1 MLSRVHTRGSIF
13 YFSCWHP
20 ITNRDMIRHYRMKR
34 DIHTLQSTEF
44 DLVIIG
50 GGITGACLAHDASLR
65 GLHVALVEKND
76 FGMST
81 SAASSKLLHGG
92 IRYLQK
98 LQFGK
103 VRESARER
111 TYFQVIA
118 PHITSSIPFLV
129 PTIGGS
135 IMKGRLALLA
145 GMNLYRA
152 LCTGLN
158 GLVSDPGKKVEFGT
172 FFSKAKALAQVPML
186 AAIDGING
194 AHSLFESH
202 MHNSERMTL
211 AFIKSAADNGAQAV
225 NHVEVQQLIGDAAQ
239 VRGIQCVDALSGQ
252 EFEVCGK
259 IVVNAAGP
267 FLPGINS
274 QIDSLKLFKETTGF
288 SKGVHIVVRQLE
300 KKYALALSSGKK
312 TEGLVTRGGRHI
324 FMIPWRG
331 RTLIGTTNV
340 PFGDDLDHVRVT
352 RQDIVD
358 FLQDIN
364 AIAPGI
370 SLVEDDVHYAFAGLY
385 PLISDEIKSDTYQGT
400 GEYQVVDHSEQGGPD
415 GIVSVMG
422 AKYTTARAIAE
433 QAVDLIG
440 RKIELPDPAC
450 RTASVPLLEGRIDNL
465 ERFVAD
471 TQRRYRHILAPQ
483 TVCDLIVSHGSEVDR
498 VVDYCKGRPGYLE
511 KLSEERE
518 TLAGEVAYA
527 VEHEMART
535 LDDVIFARTGLG
547 TIGHPG
553 AEVVNKV
560 VDIIGPLLDW
570 DEQRIEVEIEAVE
583 RRYRWDD

>member
-1 MLSRVHTRGSIF
+1 
-13 YFSCWHP
+13 
-20 ITNRDMIRHYRMKR
+20 MKR
-34 DIHTLQSTEF
+34 DIEKIKSAAF

-50 GGITGACLAHDASLR
+50 GGITGACLAHDAALR
-65 GLHVALVEKND
+65 GLRVALVEKND

-81 SAASSKLLHGG
+81 SSASSKLLHGG

-111 TYFQVIA
+111 TYFQIIA
-118 PHITSSIPFLV
+118 PHITTTIPFLI
-129 PTIGGS
+129 PTIQGS
-135 IMKGRLALLA
+135 IMKGRAALLA

-152 LCTGLN
+152 ICSGLN
-158 GLVSDPGKKVEFGT
+158 GLVSDPSKKVEFGA
-172 FFSKAKALAQVPML
+172 FFSKSKVLELVPML
-186 AAIDGING
+186 TAIDGLNG
-194 AHSLFESH
+194 AHTLFESH

-211 AFIKSAADNGAQAV
+211 AFIKSAVHNGSQAA
-225 NHVEVQQLIGDAAQ
+225 NHVAVQRLIITDKRVTGVHCRDT
-239 VRGIQCVDALSGQ
+239 LSGE
-252 EFEVCGK
+252 EFQIEAK
-259 IVVNAAGP
+259 MVVNAAGP

-274 QIDSLKLFKETTGF
+274 QIESLRLFKDTTGF

-300 KKYALALSSGKK
+300 EKYALALSSGKK

-340 PFGDDLDHVRVT
+340 PFADKLDKVRVT
-352 RQDIVD
+352 VKDIDD

-364 AIAPGI
+364 AIVPGL
-370 SLVEDDVHYAFAGLY
+370 SLENSDVHYAFAGLY
-385 PLISDEIKSDTYQGT
+385 PLISDEIKTDTYQGT
-400 GEYQVVDHSEQGGPD
+400 GEYQVVDHSEQGGPE

-440 RKIELPDPAC
+440 RKMSMPDPRC
-450 RTASVPLLEGRIDNL
+450 RTASVPLFEGRIDNL
-465 ERFVAD
+465 EQFVAKK
-471 TQRRYRHILAPQ
+471 QQHYREILPAQ
-483 TVCDLIVSHGSEVDR
+483 TVHDLIVSHGSEVDK
-498 VVDYCKGRPGYLE
+498 VIDYCRNQVGYLE

-518 TLAGEVAYA
+518 TLVGEVAYA
-527 VEHEMART
+527 VEHEMACT
-535 LDDVIFARTGLG
+535 LDDVVFARTGLG

-553 AEVVNKV
+553 TEVLNRVVKV
-560 VDIIGPLLDW
+560 IGPLLAW
-570 DEQRIEVEIEAVE
+570 DELRRRDEIEAVE
-583 RRYRWDD
+583 RRYQWN

>member
-1 MLSRVHTRGSIF
+1 
-13 YFSCWHP
+13 
-20 ITNRDMIRHYRMKR
+20 MKR
-34 DIHTLQSTEF
+34 DLDKLQSTEF

-65 GLHVALVEKND
+65 GLRVALVEKND

-111 TYFQVIA
+111 TYFQIIA
-118 PHITSSIPFLV
+118 PHITTSIPFLI
-129 PTIGGS
+129 PTISGS
-135 IMKGRLALLA
+135 LMQGRSALLA

-152 LCTGLN
+152 TCMGLN
-158 GLVSDPGKKVEFGT
+158 GLVSDPAKKVEFGT
-172 FFSKAKALAQVPML
+172 FFSKGTVLAQVPML
-186 AAIDGING
+186 AAIDGLNG
-194 AHSLFESH
+194 AHTLFESH
-202 MHNSERMTL
+202 MYNSERMTL
-211 AFIKSAADNGAQAV
+211 AFIKSAAANGAQTA
-225 NHVEVQQLIGDAAQ
+225 NHVEVQGFIGDNEQ
-239 VRGIQCVDALSGQ
+239 VHGIHCRDKFSEH
-252 EFEVCGK
+252 EFEIKGK

-340 PFGDDLDHVRVT
+340 PFEDDLDNVRVT
-352 RQDIVD
+352 HQDIVE

-364 AIAPGI
+364 AIVPGI
-370 SLVEDDVHYAFAGLY
+370 SLAEEDVHYAFAGLY
-385 PLISDEIKSDTYQGT
+385 PLISDEIKTDTYQGT

-433 QAVDLIG
+433 QAIDLIG
-440 RKIELPDPAC
+440 RKIALPDPLC
-450 RTASVPLLEGRIDNL
+450 RTASVQLLEGRIDNL
-465 ERFVAD
+465 EQFVAD
-471 TQRRYRHILAPQ
+471 KQQRYEDLLPPQ
-483 TVCDLIVSHGSEVDR
+483 TVYDLIVSHGSEIDKVI
-498 VVDYCKGRPGYLE
+498 DYCMCPPGYLE
-511 KLSEERE
+511 KLSKERE
-518 TLAGEVAYA
+518 TLTGEIAYA

-560 VDIIGPLLDW
+560 IDIIGPLLDW
-570 DEQRIEVEIEAVE
+570 DEQRIEAEVKAVE
-583 RRYRWDD
+583 RRYQWED

>member
-1 MLSRVHTRGSIF
+1 M
-13 YFSCWHP
+13 
-20 ITNRDMIRHYRMKR
+20 NRDISN
-34 DIHTLQSTEF
+34 LQAAVF

-65 GLHVALVEKND
+65 GLRVALVEKND

-111 TYFQVIA
+111 TYFQIMA
-118 PHITSSIPFLV
+118 PHITAAIPFLI
-129 PTIGGS
+129 PTISGS
-135 IMKGRLALLA
+135 LMQGRSALLA

-152 LCTGLN
+152 ICTGLN
-158 GLVSDPGKKVEFGT
+158 GLVSDPAKKVEFGN
-172 FFSKAKALAQVPML
+172 FLSRGEVLAQVPML
-186 AAIDGING
+186 AAVDGLNG
-194 AHSLFESH
+194 AHILFESH

-211 AFIKSAADNGAQAV
+211 AFIKSAVDNGARTA
-225 NHVEVQQLIGDAAQ
+225 NHVEVLRLIGDTQ
-239 VRGIQCVDALSGQ
+239 RVRGVYCRDKLSGS
-252 EFEVCGK
+252 EFEVSGT

-300 KKYALALSSGKK
+300 KTYALALSSGKK

-340 PFGDDLDHVRVT
+340 PFEDDLDKVRVT
-352 RQDIVD
+352 RKDIVD

-364 AIAPGI
+364 AIVPGI
-370 SLVEDDVHYAFAGLY
+370 ALAERDVQYAFAGLY
-385 PLISDEIKSDTYQGT
+385 PLISDEIKTDTYQGT
-400 GEYQVVDHSEQGGPD
+400 GEYQVVDHAEQGGAD

-433 QAVDLIG
+433 QAIDLIG
-440 RKIELPDPAC
+440 RKITVPDPPC

-465 ERFVAD
+465 NQFVSEK
-471 TQRRYRHILAPQ
+471 RHRYREILPPQ
-483 TVCDLIVSHGSEVDR
+483 TVDDLIVSHGSEVDR
-498 VVDYCKGRPGYLE
+498 VVDYCLGRPGFLE
-511 KLSEERE
+511 KLSNERE
-518 TLAGEVAYA
+518 TLVGEVAYA

-560 VDIIGPLLDW
+560 VAIIGPLLGW
-570 DEQRIEVEIEAVE
+570 DKQKIEAEVEAVK
-583 RRYRWDD
+583 RRYRWGD

>member
-1 MLSRVHTRGSIF
+1 
-13 YFSCWHP
+13 
-20 ITNRDMIRHYRMKR
+20 MKR
-34 DIHTLQSTEF
+34 DIEKIKSAAF

-50 GGITGACLAHDASLR
+50 GGITGACLAHDAALR
-65 GLHVALVEKND
+65 GLRVALVEKND

-81 SAASSKLLHGG
+81 SSASSKLLHGG

-111 TYFQVIA
+111 TYFQIIA
-118 PHITSSIPFLV
+118 PHITTTIPFLI
-129 PTIGGS
+129 PTIQGS
-135 IMKGRLALLA
+135 IMKGRAALLA

-152 LCTGLN
+152 ICSGLN
-158 GLVSDPGKKVEFGT
+158 GLVSDPSKKVEFGA
-172 FFSKAKALAQVPML
+172 FFSKSKVLELVPML
-186 AAIDGING
+186 TAIDGLNG
-194 AHSLFESH
+194 AHTLFESH

-211 AFIKSAADNGAQAV
+211 AFIKSAVHNGSQAA
-225 NHVEVQQLIGDAAQ
+225 NHVAVQRLINTDKRVTGVYCRDT
-239 VRGIQCVDALSGQ
+239 LSGE
-252 EFEVCGK
+252 EFQIEAK
-259 IVVNAAGP
+259 MVVNAAGP

-274 QIDSLKLFKETTGF
+274 QIESLRLFKDTTGF

-300 KKYALALSSGKK
+300 EKYALALSSGKK

-340 PFGDDLDHVRVT
+340 PFADKLDKVRVT
-352 RQDIVD
+352 AKDIDD

-364 AIAPGI
+364 AIVPGL
-370 SLVEDDVHYAFAGLY
+370 SLEKSDVHYAFAGLY
-385 PLISDEIKSDTYQGT
+385 PLISDEIKTDTYQGT
-400 GEYQVVDHSEQGGPD
+400 GEYQVVDHSEQGGPE

-440 RKIELPDPAC
+440 RKMSMPDPRC
-450 RTASVPLLEGRIDNL
+450 RTASVPLFEGRIDNL
-465 ERFVAD
+465 EQFVAKK
-471 TQRRYRHILAPQ
+471 QQHYREILPAQ
-483 TVCDLIVSHGSEVDR
+483 TVHDLIVSHGSEVDK
-498 VVDYCKGRPGYLE
+498 VIDYCRNQVGYLE

-518 TLAGEVAYA
+518 TLVGEVAYA
-527 VEHEMART
+527 VEHEMACT
-535 LDDVIFARTGLG
+535 LDDVVFARTGLG

-553 AEVVNKV
+553 TEVLNRVVKV
-560 VDIIGPLLDW
+560 IGPLLAW
-570 DEQRIEVEIEAVE
+570 DELRRRDEIEAVE
-583 RRYRWDD
+583 RRYQWN

>member
-1 MLSRVHTRGSIF
+1 
-13 YFSCWHP
+13 
-20 ITNRDMIRHYRMKR
+20 MKR
-34 DIHTLQSTEF
+34 DIQKIESTEF

-65 GLHVALVEKND
+65 GLRVALVEKND

-135 IMKGRLALLA
+135 IMKGRSALLA
-145 GMNLYRA
+145 GMSLYRVI
-152 LCTGLN
+152 CTGLN
-158 GLVSDPGKKVEFGT
+158 GLVSDPGKKVEFGK
-172 FFSKAKALAQVPML
+172 FFSKGKVLAHVPML

-194 AHSLFESH
+194 AHTLFESH

-211 AFIKSAADNGAQAV
+211 AFIKSAADNDAQTA
-225 NHVEVQQLIGDAAQ
+225 NHVEVLEFIGDDDQ
-239 VRGIQCVDALSGQ
+239 IRGIHCQDKLSGDK
-252 EFEVCGK
+252 FEIRGR

-300 KKYALALSSGKK
+300 KRYALALSSGKK

-340 PFGDDLDHVRVT
+340 PFRDDLDNVRVT

-364 AIAPGI
+364 AIVPGI

-400 GEYQVVDHSEQGGPD
+400 GEYQVVDHSEQGGPE

-440 RKIELPDPAC
+440 RKLALPDPPC

-465 ERFVAD
+465 EKFVSD
-471 TQRRYRHILAPQ
+471 KQHIYREILSPQ
-483 TVCDLIVSHGSEVDR
+483 AVYDLIVSHGSEVDR
-498 VVDYCKGRPGYLE
+498 VVDYCRGRSGYLE

-518 TLAGEVAYA
+518 TLVGEVAYA
-527 VEHEMART
+527 VEHEMACT

-553 AEVVNKV
+553 VEVVNKV
-560 VDIIGPLLDW
+560 IDVIGPLLGW
-570 DEQRIEVEIEAVE
+570 DEQRIEAEIEAVE

>member
-1 MLSRVHTRGSIF
+1 
-13 YFSCWHP
+13 
-20 ITNRDMIRHYRMKR
+20 MKR
-34 DIHTLQSTEF
+34 DLKKIQSTVF
-44 DLVIIG
+44 DLLIIG
-50 GGITGACLAHDASLR
+50 GGITGACLAHDAALR
-65 GLHVALVEKND
+65 GLRLALVEKND

-118 PHITSSIPFLV
+118 PHLTTSIPFLV
-129 PTIGGS
+129 PTIRGS
-135 IMKGRLALLA
+135 VMKGRAALLV

-152 LCTGLN
+152 ICTGLN
-158 GLVSDPGKKVEFGT
+158 GLVSDPAKKVEFGT
-172 FFSKAKALAQVPML
+172 FFTRNKVLKQVPML
-186 AAIDGING
+186 AAIDGLSG
-194 AHSLFESH
+194 AHTLYESH

-211 AFIKSAADNGAQAV
+211 AFIKSAVHNGSLAA
-225 NHVEVQQLIGDAAQ
+225 NHVEVKRLISDDQLITGVHCRDT
-239 VRGIQCVDALSGQ
+239 LSGE
-252 EFEVCGK
+252 EFQLSAKV
-259 IVVNAAGP
+259 VVNAAGP
-267 FLPGINS
+267 FIPGINS

-288 SKGVHIVVRQLE
+288 SKGVHIVVSQLE
-300 KKYALALSSGKK
+300 AKYALALSSGKK

-340 PFGDDLDHVRVT
+340 PFKDELDKVRVT
-352 RQDIVD
+352 HKDIVE
-358 FLQDIN
+358 FIQDIN
-364 AIAPGI
+364 AIVPGL
-370 SLVEDDVHYAFAGLY
+370 SLAENDVHYAFAGLY

-400 GEYQVVDHSEQGGPD
+400 GEYQVVDHSEQGGPA

-440 RKIELPDPAC
+440 SKIALPDPRC
-450 RTASVPLLEGRIDNL
+450 RTASVPLFEGRVASL
-465 ERFVAD
+465 ERFIAD
-471 TQRRYRHILAPQ
+471 KQQQYRDILTPQ
-483 TVCDLIVSHGSEVDR
+483 TVHDLIVSHGSEIDT
-498 VVDYCKGRPGYLE
+498 VVSYCQNTPGYLD
-511 KLSEERE
+511 KLSDERE

-527 VEHEMART
+527 VEHEMACT
-535 LDDVIFARTGLG
+535 LDDVVFARTGLG

-553 AEVVNKV
+553 VEVLNKV
-560 VDIIGPLLDW
+560 VDIIGPLLAW
-570 DEQRIEVEIEAVE
+570 DEQRIEREIEAVE
-583 RRYRWDD
+583 RRYQWRD

>member
-1 MLSRVHTRGSIF
+1 
-13 YFSCWHP
+13 
-20 ITNRDMIRHYRMKR
+20 MKR
-34 DIHTLQSTEF
+34 DIEKIKSAAF

-50 GGITGACLAHDASLR
+50 GGITGACLAHDAALR
-65 GLHVALVEKND
+65 GLRVALVEKND

-81 SAASSKLLHGG
+81 SSASSKLLHGG

-111 TYFQVIA
+111 TYFQIIA
-118 PHITSSIPFLV
+118 PHITTTIPFLI
-129 PTIGGS
+129 PTIQGS
-135 IMKGRLALLA
+135 IMKGRAALLA

-152 LCTGLN
+152 ICSGLN
-158 GLVSDPGKKVEFGT
+158 GLVSDPSKKVEFGA
-172 FFSKAKALAQVPML
+172 FFSKSKVLELVPML
-186 AAIDGING
+186 TAIDGLNG
-194 AHSLFESH
+194 AHTLFESH

-211 AFIKSAADNGAQAV
+211 AFIKSAVHNGSQAA
-225 NHVEVQQLIGDAAQ
+225 NHVAVQRLISTDKRVTGVHCRDT
-239 VRGIQCVDALSGQ
+239 LSGE
-252 EFEVCGK
+252 EFQIEAK
-259 IVVNAAGP
+259 MVVNAAGP

-274 QIDSLKLFKETTGF
+274 QIESLRLFKNTTGF

-300 KKYALALSSGKK
+300 EKYALALSSGKK

-340 PFGDDLDHVRVT
+340 PFADKLDKVRVT
-352 RQDIVD
+352 VKDIDD

-364 AIAPGI
+364 AIVPGL
-370 SLVEDDVHYAFAGLY
+370 SLENGDVHYAFAGLY
-385 PLISDEIKSDTYQGT
+385 PLISDEIKTDTYQGT
-400 GEYQVVDHSEQGGPD
+400 GEYQVVDHSEQGGPE

-440 RKIELPDPAC
+440 RKMSMPDPRC
-450 RTASVPLLEGRIDNL
+450 RTASVPLFEGRIDNL
-465 ERFVAD
+465 EQFIAKK
-471 TQRRYRHILAPQ
+471 QQHYREILPAQ
-483 TVCDLIVSHGSEVDR
+483 TVHDLIVSHGSEVDK
-498 VVDYCKGRPGYLE
+498 VIDYCRNQAGYLE

-518 TLAGEVAYA
+518 TLVGEVAYA
-527 VEHEMART
+527 VEHEMACT
-535 LDDVIFARTGLG
+535 LDDVVFARTGLG

-553 AEVVNKV
+553 TEVLNRVVKV
-560 VDIIGPLLDW
+560 IGPLLAW
-570 DEQRIEVEIEAVE
+570 DEPRCRDEIEAVE
-583 RRYRWDD
+583 RRYQWN